1 MKNANP
7 KYTDE
12 GISKRENAI
21 QEARDK
27 IATSA
32 FLLAHKNSSYL
43 KYPMTSSASGMGRKG

>member
-1 MKNANP
+1 MRASVKE
-7 KYTDE
+7 K
-12 GISKRENAI
+12 NAI